1 MKRWA
6 ALPVLLLWTVAAWT
20 QISSFSIGMGPE
32 SAAGAKGAPF
42 TAETITEIT
51 RVLQDGNHIHQELHG
66 KVFRDSEGRTR
77 SENTMVLPNAGE
89 ARWVTIVDPVK
100 QVFITFGMQGEKTA
114 TVHHMNEPPAPV
126 AASPQLSNP
135 PAKPQS
141 EKDSADVQPCVASP
155 PPDDLGTKVIEGFT
169 VRGTRHTTTIE
180 AGKIGNEKPIV
191 STAESWY
198 SDELR
203 EMLLTERD
211 DPQSGH
217 TISKLVN
224 IQRTEPDP
232 ALFQIPPDYTAKD
245 DSH

>member
-6 ALPVLLLWTVAAWT
+6 ALPVLLLWAVAACA

-32 SAAGAKGAPF
+32 GAAGAKGAPF
-42 TAETITEIT
+42 TAETVTEIT
-51 RVLQDGNHIHQELHG
+51 RVLQDGNHIHQELRG

-77 SENTMVLPNAGE
+77 SENAMLLPNAGE

-114 TVHHMNEPPAPV
+114 NVHHMNEAPAPT
-126 AASPQLSNP
+126 APSPQLSTP
-135 PAKPQS
+135 PAKSQNQ
-141 EKDSADVQPCVASP
+141 KDPADVQPCVASP
-155 PPDDLGTKVIEGFT
+155 APEDLGTKVIDGFT
-169 VRGTRHTTTIE
+169 VRGSRHTSTVE

-198 SDELR
+198 SDELH
-203 EMLLTERD
+203 EVLLSERD

-224 IQRTEPDP
+224 IQRGEPDP
-232 ALFQIPPDYTAKD
+232 ALFQVPPDYTAKD